1 MEIIIIIH
9 QDRGGIYYC
18 L

>member
-9 QDRGGIYYC
+9 QDRGGLYYC